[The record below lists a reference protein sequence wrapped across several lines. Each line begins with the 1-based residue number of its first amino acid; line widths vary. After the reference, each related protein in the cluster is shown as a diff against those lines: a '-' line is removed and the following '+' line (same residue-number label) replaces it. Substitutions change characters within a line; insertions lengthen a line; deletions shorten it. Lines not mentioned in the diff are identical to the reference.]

1 MPARYFNQ
9 KTDISL
15 LQWKILK
22 YITIHNDS
30 DYQSIANELE
40 RTRPTIFESVRP
52 LLEKGYLEK
61 IKVDPAQRNSKVVL
75 RLTRKG
81 KDYVGR
87 KRYLENILISNDD
100 IFSSE
105 ADPVIRNYLQIL
117 SKVNEPNLVGDMME
131 ELSYHLH
138 SAPIADKK
146 GRMKPEDNISAI
158 KEAFFQGLKEI
169 AHNPDYDLGKLF
181 TSMTIKWL
189 NKIYNLNDKIYMKDQ
204 FQRIAHNYETI
215 VKGMANTLPK

>member
-15 LQWKILK
+15 LQRKILK

-52 LLEKGYLEK
+52 LLKKGYLEK
-61 IKVDPAQRNSKVVL
+61 IKVDLAQRNSKVVL
-75 RLTRKG
+75 RLTREG

-131 ELSYHLH
+131 ELSYHLY